1 MKTKK
6 LLHKILYVVA
16 AFLLSLFVVFEYTL
30 SKAVTASAERYA
42 STLRN
47 TSIESDLQD
56 IDTSLYADLHEDSP
70 IQVVRFQEFCYS
82 NIDWVN
88 DMYGLY
94 VYIYNPSKYA
104 LKKGDGYNKVNMAV
118 EYDLNGLPKTYANLT
133 LEYCDDSKGFY
144 KFYILE
150 SGSLRSRV
158 EDYVQKHGKRRYDIA
173 GLQLTYINEDETD
186 TQTKDRAYGYTYY
199 FKGYAKE
206 CDVNN
211 PDENT
216 LSFSFENLETIKLDV
231 KQTNYRTGD
240 FVDNVCDELNTV
252 YFTVADDIFETYG
265 NLQKIEAEWYEYKT
279 KPVFVTSDMSAYN
292 ALKPYIGKNIGKKN
306 DDLGWSVAWE
316 KWDIVTE
323 NVHNVYFDKGY
334 NNRTLDNDY
343 FENLVDWIRLC
354 YFDDD
359 AVFVPQIDWL
369 FPRVGATK
377 NSDYK
382 VSKTEMMDYAKI
394 YAAMYAPNSDKFV
407 GAYGEYS
414 MNLFENSIDEDRL
427 HLVQKH
433 NKNATSGYVRQTID
447 VGDKDSLTVKKDQ
460 NWWDKLWHGVQYEE
474 KGYDPIIVLDDLS
487 ALQAMNAEEFATEYL
502 VNADE
507 AENIKAHC
515 ENEIKNNGRVVLFRF
530 AVTDYY
536 ASTAYFEKIGNNDF
550 TDADGYVAQE
560 TVFLN
565 FDVISLTFRSELGVG
580 TVIPVVSD
588 PLDIINGVDPS
599 PDLKNDNTP
608 DWVYLLVVGLLLIL
622 GLVALV
628 FLGLFVGPALKII
641 WKVIWLPFKLI
652 GALFKGIGK
661 LFKGKK

>member
-1 MKTKK
+1 MKAK
-6 LLHKILYVVA
+6 KILHRILSITA
-16 AFLLSLFVVFEYTL
+16 AFLLSLFVFFEYTL
-30 SKAVTASAERYA
+30 LKAVTASAERNTN
-42 STLRN
+42 TLRN
-47 TSIESDLQD
+47 TSIENDLQD
-56 IDTSLYADLHEDSP
+56 IDTSLYANLSEDSP

-118 EYDLNGLPKTYANLT
+118 DYDVDGLPKTYANLN

-150 SGSLRSRV
+150 SEHLRSRV
-158 EDYVQKHGKRRYDIA
+158 DDYMQKHGKRRYDIA

-199 FKGYAKE
+199 FEGYAKE

-216 LSFSFENLETIKLDV
+216 LKFSIENLETIKLNV

-279 KPVFVTSDMSAYN
+279 KPVFVTSDMNAYN
-292 ALKPYIGKNIGKKN
+292 ALEPYIGKNIGEKN
-306 DDLGWSVAWE
+306 DKLGWSVAWH
-316 KWDIVTE
+316 KTSTTTG
-323 NVHNVYFDKGY
+323 NYYVHEYYHRGFNKSDFLHDTFVFHYFA
-334 NNRTLDNDY
+334 
-343 FENLVDWIRLC
+343 
-354 YFDDD
+354 DD

-382 VSKTEMMDYAKI
+382 VSKTEMMNYAKE
-394 YAAMYAPNSDKFV
+394 YSVESDTFV

-414 MNLFENSIDEDRL
+414 MNLFEDSIDEDRL
-427 HLVQKH
+427 YLVQKH
-433 NKNATSGYVRQTID
+433 NKNATNGYVRQTID
-447 VGDKDSLTVKKDQ
+447 VGDTGSLTVKKDQ
-460 NWWDKLWHGVQYEE
+460 NWWDKLWHGVQYKE

-487 ALQAMNAEEFATEYL
+487 ALQAMSAEEFATEYL

-507 AENIKAHC
+507 AAKIKLHC

-599 PDLKNDNTP
+599 PDLGNNKDTP
-608 DWVYLLVVGLLLIL
+608 EWVYLLVGVLLLLLVIVVLVLL
-622 GLVALV
+622 GTYAKPVLD
-628 FLGLFVGPALKII
+628 II
-641 WKVIWLPFKLI
+641 WFVIKLPFKAI
-652 GALFKGIGK
+652 SWLFKSIGK
-661 LFKGKK
+661 LFRGKK

>member
-30 SKAVTASAERYA
+30 SKAVTASAERNT

-47 TSIESDLQD
+47 TSIENDLQD
-56 IDTSLYADLHEDSP
+56 IDTSLYANLPEDSP

-104 LKKGDGYNKVNMAV
+104 LKKGNGYNKVNMAV
-118 EYDLNGLPKTYANLT
+118 EYDLNGSPKTYANLT

-150 SGSLRSRV
+150 SGNLRSRV
-158 EDYVQKHGKRRYDIA
+158 EDYMQKHGKRRYDIA

-199 FKGYAKE
+199 FEGYAKE

-216 LSFSFENLETIKLDV
+216 LKFSIENLETIKLV
-231 KQTNYRTGD
+231 VNQTNYRTGD

-279 KPVFVTSDMSAYN
+279 KPVFVTSDSYAEVPF
-292 ALKPYIGKNIGKKN
+292 KGIIGKHIGES
-306 DDLGWSVAWE
+306 DETFDWSVLWE
-316 KWDIVTE
+316 VDTY
-323 NVHNVYFDKGY
+323 NHSYDTLGGGRRAYKGF
-334 NNRTLDNDY
+334 NKCSDLDWGLGDLYPMYYSDNAI
-343 FENLVDWIRLC
+343 FL
-354 YFDDD
+354 
-359 AVFVPQIDWL
+359 PQIDW
-369 FPRVGATK
+369 FFYKDGATK

-382 VSKTEMMDYAKI
+382 VSKSEMMKYAKE
-394 YAAMYAPNSDKFV
+394 YAIESDKFV

-427 HLVQKH
+427 HLVQEHDKD
-433 NKNATSGYVRQTID
+433 ATNGYVRQTID
-447 VGDKDSLTVKKDQ
+447 VGDTGSLTVEKDQ
-460 NWWDKLWHGVQYEE
+460 NLWDLFWKGVQYKE

-487 ALQAMNAEEFATEYL
+487 ALQAMSAEEFATEYL

-507 AENIKAHC
+507 AKNIKAHC
-515 ENEIKNNGRVVLFRF
+515 EGEIKNNGRVVLFRF

-536 ASTAYFEKIGNNDF
+536 ASTAYFEKNGNGDMSS
-550 TDADGYVAQE
+550 ADGYVAQE

-580 TVIPVVSD
+580 TVIPVVSN

-599 PDLKNDNTP
+599 PDLGNEKDWP
-608 DWVYLLVVGLLLIL
+608 DWVYWIIGGLALLVVVVVL
-622 GLVALV
+622 
-628 FLGLFVGPALKII
+628 FLFGTYAKPVLDII
-641 WKVIWLPFKLI
+641 WFVIKLPFRAI
-652 GALFKGIGK
+652 SWLFKSIGK
-661 LFKGKK
+661 LFSGKK